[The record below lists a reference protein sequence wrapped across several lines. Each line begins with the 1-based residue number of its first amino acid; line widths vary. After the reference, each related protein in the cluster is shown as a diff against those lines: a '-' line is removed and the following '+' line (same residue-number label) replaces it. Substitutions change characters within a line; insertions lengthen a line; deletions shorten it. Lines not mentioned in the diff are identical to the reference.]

1 MSLRNT
7 LYIAIIIVIFKSK
20 TGSVFL
26 HSLEMQKNGV
36 LSRQNSLF
44 RWDCHF
50 YWIQKIYYLFMQHLH
65 PTLLYSN
72 KAWFNNDLPIN
83 SGSFYKLA
91 WNETS
96 VDTNNRT
103 DRKRKRFP
111 KLTLSCFPVSGTCKL
126 SIQMTKFSFM

>member
-1 MSLRNT
+1 M
-7 LYIAIIIVIFKSK
+7 
-20 TGSVFL
+20 VFL
-26 HSLEMQKNGV
+26 ADKT
-36 LSRQNSLF
+36 LF
-44 RWDCHF
+44 LGEICHF
-50 YWIQKIYYLFMQHLH
+50 YWIQKIYYLFMHLH

-72 KAWFNNDLPIN
+72 KACFNNDLPIN

-126 SIQMTKFSFM
+126 SIQM